1 MFKPCVSIFARDL
14 EIKLQIYRK
23 IKESF
28 EALGIHRHCSEFHG
42 MIIGM
47 MSSKGSKFS
56 SDELNIW
63 LEAYLGRSLSSGLAF
78 LIKAVLEQGVESLGE
93 YSNFEFEIA
102 LPYEESPLNEQVIA
116 LSAWCAGFVA
126 AAEKCGVISDTSGNA
141 IIKETIRDFRRISEI
156 SEDIGESDENESDY
170 TQLREFARVGALTVY
185 SEMRSKKI

>member
-1 MFKPCVSIFARDL
+1 MK
-14 EIKLQIYRK
+14 IKLQIYRK

-63 LEAYLGRSLSSGLAF
+63 LEAYLGRSLNSELGL
-78 LIKAVLEQGVESLGE
+78 LIEAVLELGDESLGE

-102 LPYEESPLNEQVIA
+102 LPDEESPLNEQVIA
-116 LSAWCAGFVA
+116 LSAWCSGFVA
-126 AAEKCGVISDTSGNA
+126 AAEKFGVSSDILGNA
-141 IIKETIRDFRRISEI
+141 MIKETIQAFRRISEI
-156 SEDIGESDENESDY
+156 SEDIGDSDENESDY
-170 TQLREFARVGALTVY
+170 IQLREFTRVGALTVY
-185 SEMRSKKI
+185 SEIRSKRI

>member
-1 MFKPCVSIFARDL
+1 MK
-14 EIKLQIYRK
+14 IKLQIYQE
-23 IKESF
+23 IKEVF
-28 EALGIHRHCSEFHG
+28 ESQSIHRHCSEFHG

-47 MSSKGSKFS
+47 IASKGQKFS
-56 SDELNIW
+56 LDELNVW
-63 LEAYLGRSLSSGLAF
+63 LEAYLGRSLSSELAF
-78 LIKAVLEQGVESLGE
+78 VIKAVLEQGVESLGE

-126 AAEKCGVISDTSGNA
+126 AAEKCGVTSDTLGNPM
-141 IIKETIRDFRRISEI
+141 IKETIRDFRRISEI
-156 SEDIGESDENESDY
+156 SEDIGDSNENESDY

>member
-1 MFKPCVSIFARDL
+1 MFKGCVSKFARDVR
-14 EIKLQIYRK
+14 IKLQIYQE
-23 IKESF
+23 IKEVF
-28 EALGIHRHCSEFHG
+28 EAQSIHRPCSEFHG

-47 MSSKGSKFS
+47 ISCKGQKFS
-56 SDELNIW
+56 LDELNIW

-78 LIKAVLEQGVESLGE
+78 LIKAVLEQGFESLGE

-102 LPYEESPLNEQVIA
+102 LPYEESPLNEQVNA

-126 AAEKCGVISDTSGNA
+126 AAEKCGVISDTLGNA
-141 IIKETIRDFRRISEI
+141 MIEETILDFRRISEI

-185 SEMRSKKI
+185 SEIRSKKE